1 MASKVT
7 PSTPGAPSFCLAI
20 SYAAR
25 RVAVLQ
31 TWTYR
36 PQKRQ
41 DGSAFAL
48 TYILRL
54 RSCKP
59 MDAFVISSLPSPW
72 LEVLQMA
79 GPLRSADITPPH
91 RYYGPGRHPL
101 VFGRLPGG
109 AGYTAYLAPAI
120 SRRDEEGFSSCSACP
135 CHRAVASTRRGEQPY
150 QSVFGCS
157 CCLRPPVAGST
168 LGVTHFRGHNAFTVI
183 TAR

>member
-25 RVAVLQ
+25 KVSLLQ

-54 RSCKP
+54 RSCKS
-59 MDAFVISSLPSPW
+59 MDAFVISSLPCPMS
-72 LEVLQMA
+72 EALQMA
-79 GPLRSADITPPH
+79 GPLRSTDIAPLH
-91 RYYGPGRHPL
+91 RYYRPIRHPL
-101 VFGRLPGG
+101 AVGRFPGV
-109 AGYTAYLAPAI
+109 AGYTAYLAPTI

-135 CHRAVASTRRGEQPY
+135 CHRAVAST
-150 QSVFGCS
+150 
-157 CCLRPPVAGST
+157 PP
-168 LGVTHFRGHNAFTVI
+168 R
-183 TAR
+183 